1 MNDLDTLGKLLDD
14 KTIVQYSPNCLRQ
27 KSNFSKSGGKYR
39 FDNIRFKPNRLLRDI
54 PTHSPKLAA
63 LLRKIHELD
72 AQDQLKYGKTFK
84 HFIFSDLKSGAYGA
98 KLIAS
103 ALVAKGMT
111 LGYRAPRLNPDDANS
126 ESSPDSDTEDEEEE
140 SDGEE
145 GSPKRPAGR
154 KEFGPVELLDD
165 ATLLN
170 TRGDNFY
177 LLASTSVYEKPI
189 SVRMKKAILAK
200 FNERPAN
207 VNGDLARIIVM
218 DSGFKEGI
226 DLFDIKYIHIFEPSV
241 NAADQK
247 QVIGRGTRTCGQKG
261 LDFHPRYG
269 WPLHVFVYDLAI
281 PEEYRGAF
289 LGAKTTFELY
299 MKALNV
305 DVRLLNFGYDIERLT
320 VFGSVDYD
328 LNKNI
333 HHFSIE
339 QEGQEGE
346 IREHAEGADEEVFGG
361 IKGGG
366 PFDSVKN
373 IFRFGKSSK
382 VGIISNEAETI
393 ETIDSLYKRLK
404 NKRDELNTT
413 GLNTQDY
420 DNINKQIQIIE
431 EKIEEKIKD
440 LQESTGGTK
449 RKTKKNQKKL
459 SPGTVQKIQDATQN
473 IQFVDLRKK
482 PEGYNR
488 RKEDIFIYDRA
499 ARQNSREPEQNGHID
514 DLPSVPSAPSL
525 PSSRNTPEKVVK
537 NRTKTQPQ
545 SPIENILRR
554 YPGIPP
560 LPKIGRVIMGHDAM
574 RQYIDTEFRQFT
586 WDEVKMENQCITKE
600 TKETKGGSNSDKKQ
614 EGGKRPELIDYTP
627 TQDFIRHYFTPTAP
641 VKGMLLWH
649 SVGTGKTC
657 SAIAAASSSFEAQGY
672 TILWVTR
679 TTLKNDIWKNMFS
692 QVCNENIR
700 KKIKEID
707 KAGGTFPEEQE
718 KQMRMLSHAWRIRPI
733 SYKQFSNLVSK
744 QNDYY
749 KRLVKENGEED
760 PLRKTLLII
769 DEAHKL
775 YGGGDLSSLERPD
788 MVALHDSLMRSYAI
802 SGADSVR
809 LLLMTATPITES
821 PIEIVQLVN
830 LCKPLE
836 EQMPSS
842 FEEFSDNYLDERGEF
857 TAQGREQYLDEIAGH
872 ISYLNREKDARQFA
886 QPIIHHVN
894 VPIVSHT
901 QKKTVADYDAI
912 AMRESST
919 RSIAEK
925 KEELERT
932 SKKLEGDLK
941 GLNAS
946 KFSNLLGRCNNPEEK
961 KMCEK
966 IVKRNIKDLTTEAKA
981 YLKTIQNQIEKVR
994 GEYKRLTTTKSE
1006 HLNRIRSRVEKNP
1019 TAFEKYKESA
1029 YYTLRAVCSTKIR
1042 TNEDFEEHIKE
1053 DAEIARFNSEIRDY
1067 EIRIQEMENS
1077 LKTMVDAYRL
1087 RIAHMRKLLSNSD
1100 LLERDI
1106 LRATIR
1112 EEERMFS
1119 TTKREQTRKN
1129 REAIEN
1135 LKEEIKE
1142 AEHGKKER
1150 VTDLRKTVRQ
1160 RYQIEKK
1167 ERKNIKTARNKI
1179 NTELRAKGKLKF
1191 SDNTI
1196 QNLVE
1201 VYEKK
1206 IGEELVEAQGQQEK
1220 AMADKAAMNKIKQ
1233 DKAIAKEKAT
1243 QDKAIAKEKATQDK
1257 AIAKEKAAQ
1266 DKAIAKEKAAQDKAV
1281 KQAKREQ
1288 DKATKAKIREETR
1301 QTKKREQEA
1310 KKAQT
1315 KKAKV

>member
-1 MNDLDTLGKLLDD
+1 MNDLDTLEKLIND
-14 KTIVQYSPNCLRQ
+14 KTIVQYSPNCVRQ

-39 FDNIRFKPNRLLRDI
+39 FDNIRFKPSQLLRDI
-54 PTHSPKLAA
+54 PTHSPKLGA

-72 AQDQLKYGKTFK
+72 TQDELKHGHTFK

-103 ALVAKGMT
+103 ALIAKGMT
-111 LGYRAPRLNPDDANS
+111 LGYQAPRLNPDGS
-126 ESSPDSDTEDEEEE
+126 ESSLEEESEEEDEEEKSDNE
-140 SDGEE
+140 S
-145 GSPKRPAGR
+145 SPKRSTNRA
-154 KEFGPVELLDD
+154 EFGPIELLDD
-165 ATLLN
+165 TTLLN
-170 TRGDNFY
+170 TRGNNFY

-200 FNERPAN
+200 FNDRPAN
-207 VNGDLARIIVM
+207 INGDLARIIVM

-281 PEEYRGAF
+281 PEEYRDAF
-289 LGAKTTFELY
+289 LGTKSTFDLY

-339 QEGQEGE
+339 QDEDE
-346 IREHAEGADEEVFGG
+346 IREHEEGADSEVFGG
-361 IKGGG
+361 IKGG
-366 PFDSVKN
+366 
-373 IFRFGKSSK
+373 
-382 VGIISNEAETI
+382 A
-393 ETIDSLYKRLK
+393 KR
-404 NKRDELNTT
+404 R
-413 GLNTQDY
+413 
-420 DNINKQIQIIE
+420 
-431 EKIEEKIKD
+431 
-440 LQESTGGTK
+440 
-449 RKTKKNQKKL
+449 TKKNQEKL
-459 SPGTVQKIQDATQN
+459 SPGSVQQIQYATQN

-482 PEGYNR
+482 PKGYVR
-488 RKEDIFIYDRA
+488 RKGDIFIYDKA
-499 ARQNSREPEQNGHID
+499 QAREAPIAQAQAPAEAPAEESELSYREPVVNGHIED
-514 DLPSVPSAPSL
+514 SLPVPSAPLL
-525 PSSRNTPEKVVK
+525 PSSRNTPEKVIK
-537 NRTKTQPQ
+537 KRTTRKIRKEPQPNQ
-545 SPIENILRR
+545 NSPIENILRR

-560 LPKIGRVIMGHDAM
+560 LPKMGKVIMGHDAM
-574 RQYIDTEFRQFT
+574 RAYIDTEFRQFT
-586 WDEVKMENQCITKE
+586 WDEVKMENQCLP
-600 TKETKGGSNSDKKQ
+600 KGGSRQS
-614 EGGKRPELIDYTP
+614 GGKRPELIDYTP

-700 KKIKEID
+700 QKIKEID
-707 KAGGTFPEEQE
+707 KAGGAFPEEQD
-718 KQMRMLSHAWRIRPI
+718 KQMRMLSHSWRIRPI

-775 YGGGDLSSLERPD
+775 YGGGDLSSIERPD
-788 MVALHDSLMRSYAI
+788 MVALHNSLMRSYAI

-842 FEEFSDNYLDERGEF
+842 FEEFSDNYLDARGEF
-857 TAQGREQYLDEIAGH
+857 TPPGRERYLDEIAGH

-886 QPIIHHVN
+886 QPIIHRIN
-894 VPIVSHT
+894 VPIVSDTH
-901 QKKTVADYDAI
+901 KKTVADYDAI
-912 AMRESST
+912 AMREST
-919 RSIAEK
+919 VRSIAEK

-941 GLNAS
+941 GLNSS
-946 KFSNLLGRCNNPEEK
+946 KFSNMLARCTDPEEK
-961 KMCEK
+961 KLCEK
-966 IVKRNIKDLTTEAKA
+966 IVKRNIKDLVTKAKT
-981 YLKTIQNQIEKVR
+981 YLKTIKDQVAKIR
-994 GEYKRLTTTKSE
+994 IEYKRLTTTKSD
-1006 HLNRIRSRVEKNP
+1006 HLNRIKSRIEKNP
-1019 TAFEKYKESA
+1019 TAFDKYKESA
-1029 YYTLRAVCSTKIR
+1029 YYTLRQVCSTKIR
-1042 TNEDFEEHIKE
+1042 TNEDFAEHIKD
-1053 DAEIARFNSEIRDY
+1053 DAEIARLDSEIRDY
-1067 EIRIQEMENS
+1067 GIRIKEMENS

-1087 RIAHMRKLLSNSD
+1087 RIAYMRKLLSNSD
-1100 LLERDI
+1100 LSDLERNVVR
-1106 LRATIR
+1106 LTIK

-1119 TTKREQTRKN
+1119 KTKRDQTRKN
-1129 REAIEN
+1129 RDNIEN
-1135 LKEEIKE
+1135 LKEEIKD

-1150 VTDLRKTVRQ
+1150 VADLRKTIKA

-1167 ERKNIKTARNKI
+1167 ERKKIETVKHKI
-1179 NTELRAKGKLKF
+1179 NEELRARGKLKF

-1196 QNLVE
+1196 QDLVDI
-1201 VYEKK
+1201 YETK
-1206 IGEELVEAQGQQEK
+1206 IGKELDEAREGN
-1220 AMADKAAMNKIKQ
+1220 ALAD
-1233 DKAIAKEKAT
+1233 
-1243 QDKAIAKEKATQDK
+1243 
-1257 AIAKEKAAQ
+1257 KAAQ
-1266 DKAIAKEKAAQDKAV
+1266 DKANAKAKKEQDKANA
-1281 KQAKREQ
+1281 KAKKEQDKAKREQ
-1288 DKATKAKIREETR
+1288 DKGTKAKIREETR
-1301 QTKKREQEA
+1301 QTKKREQET
-1310 KKAQT
+1310 KRAQT

>member
-1 MNDLDTLGKLLDD
+1 MTLYHIERIFLYDTIYMNDLDTLEKLIDD
-14 KTIVQYSPNCLRQ
+14 KTVVQYSPNCVRQ

-39 FDNIRFKPNRLLRDI
+39 FDNIRFNPSQLLRDI
-54 PTHSPKLAA
+54 PTHSPKLGA

-72 AQDQLKYGKTFK
+72 ARDQLKYGHTFK

-103 ALVAKGMT
+103 ALIAKGMT
-111 LGYRAPRLNPDDANS
+111 LGYQAPRLHPEEGNDSD
-126 ESSPDSDTEDEEEE
+126 SSPDSYTEDEESEAEE
-140 SDGEE
+140 DE

-154 KEFGPVELLDD
+154 AEFGPIELLDD
-165 ATLLN
+165 TTLLN
-170 TRGDNFY
+170 TRGNNFY

-200 FNERPAN
+200 FNDRPAN

-281 PEEYRGAF
+281 PEEYRDAF

-305 DVRLLNFGYDIERLT
+305 DIRLLNFGYDIERLT
-320 VFGSVDYD
+320 VLGSVDYD

-339 QEGQEGE
+339 QDAEDD
-346 IREHAEGADEEVFGG
+346 IREHEEGADSEVFGG
-361 IKGGG
+361 VKGG
-366 PFDSVKN
+366 
-373 IFRFGKSSK
+373 
-382 VGIISNEAETI
+382 A
-393 ETIDSLYKRLK
+393 KR
-404 NKRDELNTT
+404 R
-413 GLNTQDY
+413 
-420 DNINKQIQIIE
+420 
-431 EKIEEKIKD
+431 
-440 LQESTGGTK
+440 
-449 RKTKKNQKKL
+449 TKKNQEKL
-459 SPGTVQKIQDATQN
+459 SPGTVQQIQDATQN

-482 PEGYNR
+482 PKGYVR
-488 RKEDIFIYDRA
+488 RKGDIFIYDKAQA
-499 ARQNSREPEQNGHID
+499 AEAPIAQAPIAQAPIAQAVEGPELSSREPVVNGHIED
-514 DLPSVPSAPSL
+514 SLPVPSAPSL
-525 PSSRNTPEKVVK
+525 PSSRNTPEKVIK
-537 NRTKTQPQ
+537 KRTTRKTRKEPQAQ

-560 LPKIGRVIMGHDAM
+560 LPKMGRIIMGHDAM
-574 RQYIDTEFRQFT
+574 RAYIDTEFRQFT
-586 WDEVKMENQCITKE
+586 WDEVKMENQCLPKGLS
-600 TKETKGGSNSDKKQ
+600 KGGSRQS
-614 EGGKRPELIDYTP
+614 GGKRPELIDYTP
-627 TQDFIRHYFTPTAP
+627 TQNFIKHYFTPTAP

-700 KKIKEID
+700 QKVLEID
-707 KAGGTFPEEQE
+707 KAGGAFPEEQD
-718 KQMRMLSHAWRIRPI
+718 KQMRMLSHSWRIRPI

-775 YGGGDLSSLERPD
+775 YGGGDLSSIERPD

-842 FEEFSDNYLDERGEF
+842 FEEFSDMYLDARGEF
-857 TAQGREQYLDEIAGH
+857 TARGRERYLDEIAGH

-886 QPIIHHVN
+886 QPIVHHVN
-894 VPIVSHT
+894 VPIVSDKL
-901 QKKTVADYDAI
+901 KKTVTEYDAI
-912 AMRESST
+912 ALRETSV
-919 RSIAEK
+919 RSIADK

-946 KFSNLLGRCNNPEEK
+946 KFSNMLARCTDPEEK
-961 KMCEK
+961 KLCEK
-966 IVKRNIKDLTTEAKA
+966 IVNRNIKDLVIEAKA
-981 YLKTIQNQIEKVR
+981 YLKTIKDQVANIR
-994 GEYKRLTTTKSE
+994 IEYKRLTATKSD
-1006 HLNRIRSRVEKNP
+1006 HLNRIKSRIEKNP
-1019 TAFEKYKESA
+1019 TAFDKYKESA
-1029 YYTLRAVCSTKIR
+1029 YYTLRQVCSTKIR
-1042 TNEDFEEHIKE
+1042 TNEDFAEHIKD
-1053 DAEIARFNSEIRDY
+1053 DAQIARLDSEIRDY
-1067 EIRIQEMENS
+1067 KIRIQEMENS

-1087 RIAHMRKLLSNSD
+1087 RIAYMRKLLSNSD
-1100 LLERDI
+1100 LSDLERNVVR
-1106 LRATIR
+1106 LTIK

-1119 TTKREQTRKN
+1119 KTKRDQTRKN
-1129 REAIEN
+1129 REAVEN
-1135 LKEEIKE
+1135 LKEEIKD
-1142 AEHGKKER
+1142 AEYGKKER
-1150 VTDLRKTVRQ
+1150 VADLRKTIKV

-1167 ERKNIKTARNKI
+1167 ERKKIETVKHKI
-1179 NTELRAKGKLKF
+1179 NEELRARGKLKF
-1191 SDNTI
+1191 SDDTI
-1196 QNLVE
+1196 QDLVD
-1201 VYEKK
+1201 VYETR
-1206 IGEELVEAQGQQEK
+1206 IGEQLADARVQQKKALEEK
-1220 AMADKAAMNKIKQ
+1220 VA
-1233 DKAIAKEKAT
+1233 
-1243 QDKAIAKEKATQDK
+1243 
-1257 AIAKEKAAQ
+1257 AKEKAAKE
-1266 DKAIAKEKAAQDKAV
+1266 KAAKQEKAAKEKAAKQEKASKEKAA
-1281 KQAKREQ
+1281 KQEKAAKE
-1288 DKATKAKIREETR
+1288 KAAKEKIREENR
-1301 QTKKREQEA
+1301 LTKKREQEA
-1310 KKAQT
+1310 KRAQT
-1315 KKAKV
+1315 KKVK